1 MAGKKVK
8 VSRTGRNGLSR
19 RPKTGEILSEKMDG
33 EETASVGG
41 LFHSMSR

>member
-1 MAGKKVK
+1 VAGKKVK
-8 VSRTGRNGLSR
+8 VSRTGRS
-19 RPKTGEILSEKMDG
+19 RPKTGEIISEKMDG